1 MKQLLNSLAHLFF
14 PHICAGCGYDL
25 PGTSNLICFRCMNK
39 IPYTSFH
46 LQSNNPVEKIF
57 WGRVY
62 IRHSMSLCYFTR
74 QSLVQRLLHQLKY
87 NGNKELGIYMGKL
100 MGMALAESGRFADI
114 DVLLP
119 LPMHPEKEK
128 RRGYNQARVLCEGIA
143 GILQIP
149 IAADLLVKQQSTA
162 TQTKKGRVER
172 WQNVAN
178 AFLLKDTGPL
188 ENKHIL
194 LVDDVLTTGATL
206 EAAALALKE
215 VKGLNISI
223 ATFAYAWD

>member
-162 TQTKKGRVER
+162 TQTKKGKMAER
-172 WQNVAN
+172 SKRIPAQRYRPAGKQTYT
-178 AFLLKDTGPL
+178 AGRRCTYHRSHLRSRGPGF
-188 ENKHIL
+188 E
-194 LVDDVLTTGATL
+194 GS
-206 EAAALALKE
+206 
-215 VKGLNISI
+215 KG
-223 ATFAYAWD
+223 T